1 LCDLY
6 LGGRPSDPV
15 LQLLKTAEGQR
26 LEVRNF
32 LERAFRLMAL
42 SKFDPRDLSP
52 GVARFFVVFAP
63 SMLPDVW
70 GGMVPPI
77 TMPGRH
83 KKIDAYLRSNPWAN
97 FDPGT
102 VLLDLGCGFPPQTS
116 MDAADAFPEWQI
128 VGADPAFDP
137 YLLYDER
144 ENYAS
149 FDANGKLRYFQ
160 ASRPAEFI
168 QLYSDRNATIQRF
181 SEAFAQ
187 LLPGL
192 SADDGGLSTAEH
204 NGMRLLRHPL
214 RTYERSNLKFVQGGF
229 GSSNLPEAGVVRSF
243 NVLIYFDADFRRQA
257 EAWVAQVLRPGRLFV
272 CGRDD
277 GASLNA
283 HYSVYRNEGGRLVE
297 KEFAFG
303 VETVR
308 NCAWFTL
315 HDGER
320 ETWRLAELLGILRSD
335 RTFLR
340 DYDVR
345 QDSLLA
351 QNKIAVRDADGC
363 LADPP
368 DPIDLAR
375 MFPAY
380 ETIAREIEAEFADRA
395 ISVLQRAGLNAWR
408 NPVGH
413 IAVAAFP
420 K

>member
-1 LCDLY
+1 
-6 LGGRPSDPV
+6 
-15 LQLLKTAEGQR
+15 
-26 LEVRNF
+26 
-32 LERAFRLMAL
+32 MAL

-63 SMLPDVW
+63 SILPDVW

-77 TMPGRH
+77 TMPGRY

-168 QLYSDRNATIQRF
+168 QLFSDRNATIQRF

-187 LLPGL
+187 LLLGL
-192 SADDGGLSTAEH
+192 SADDGGQSTAEH
-204 NGMRLLRHPL
+204 SGMRLLRHPL

-229 GSSNLPEAGVVRSF
+229 GSSHLPEAGVVRSF

-257 EAWVAQVLRPGRLFV
+257 EAWVAQVLRPGGLFV

-380 ETIAREIEAEFADRA
+380 QTIAREIEAEFADRA